1 MMDEIREKI
10 RKVDLLDL
18 MIHVVMLLG
27 VEEET
32 FLECLE
38 DLKP

>member
-27 VEEET
+27 VEVET